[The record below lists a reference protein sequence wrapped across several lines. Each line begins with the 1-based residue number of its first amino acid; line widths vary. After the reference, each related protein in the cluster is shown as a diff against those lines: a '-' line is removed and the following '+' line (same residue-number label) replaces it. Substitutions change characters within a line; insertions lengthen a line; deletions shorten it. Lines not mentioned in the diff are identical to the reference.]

1 MSDEIRI
8 EFEPGGYRVNVPVGT
23 GLLSAARQ
31 AGAPIEAP
39 CDGRGVCGKC
49 RVHVPAESL
58 AALDGLDVQ
67 ATEGEKVSVLAC
79 LAQARASVRVEIPK
93 EQNRGMAIVAHGVAT
108 SRTLEPHIRIE
119 RTSDTAVVWAGEE
132 VLAMEATD
140 VSNLGLAVDVGTTT
154 LVAAL
159 VDLDSGAELAVA
171 SALNPQ
177 TVYGHDV
184 LSRIRYGGEAT
195 GLETLQRALVSEL
208 NSLTGEVC
216 ERAGRNRRHVHEVVL
231 AGNPCMLH
239 LAVAQ
244 DPSPLGR
251 TPYVSALRGDRSF
264 AARELGLDVA
274 PHGRVYL
281 PGWISGFV
289 GADITAGILATDL
302 HKASKTTLFID
313 IGTNGEMVLAHGGS
327 LWATSTAAG
336 PAFEGVNIACGMRAA
351 PGAIDA
357 VRSTAAGGWQIHTI
371 ATAPAAG
378 ICGSGLLDL
387 VATLVRTGTI
397 AKSGRFD
404 AKVSPPIGTWN
415 ERLGSRAI
423 DLSDGV
429 FVTQKDVR
437 QVQLAKAAI
446 RAGIDVLLAR
456 AGASEAE
463 VYSVLV
469 AGSFGYHVSPDSLGG
484 SGLLPAR
491 LARRVVA
498 VGNTSKTGAV
508 LLLTSTS
515 ARREVARL
523 SERAHAIDL
532 ADDAGFERRFVGE
545 MSFGE
550 VNPCL

>member
-8 EFEPGGYRVNVPVGT
+8 EFDPAGFGVTVPAGT
-23 GLLSAARQ
+23 SVLEAARL
-31 AGAPIEAP
+31 AGVSIEAP
-39 CDGRGVCGKC
+39 CDGSGVCGKC
-49 RVHVPAESL
+49 RVLVPAQSL
-58 AALDGLDVQ
+58 AALDGVDVQ
-67 ATEGEKVSVLAC
+67 AGHGDQVSVLAC
-79 LAQARASVRVEIPK
+79 LAQARASVRVEVPT
-93 EQNRGMAIVAHGVAT
+93 EQSRGMAIVAHGVAT
-108 SRTLEPHIRIE
+108 PRSLDPHVRIE
-119 RTSDTAVVWAGEE
+119 RTADSAVVWAGEE
-132 VLAMEATD
+132 VLALESAD
-140 VSNLGLAVDVGTTT
+140 VSNLGLAADVGTTT

-177 TVYGHDV
+177 TAYGHDV
-184 LSRIRYGGEAT
+184 VSRIRYGGDAT
-195 GLETLQRALVSEL
+195 GLSTLQHALVREL
-208 NSLTGEVC
+208 NRLTGEVC

-239 LAVAQ
+239 VAVGK

-251 TPYVSALRGDRSF
+251 TPYVSSLRGDRSF
-264 AARELGLDVA
+264 AARELGFDVA
-274 PHGRVYL
+274 PHGLVYL

-302 HKASKTTLFID
+302 HQDGETTLFID
-313 IGTNGEMVLAHGGS
+313 IGTNGEMVLAHRGS

-357 VRSTAAGGWQIHTI
+357 VRSTAAGSWQIHTI

-378 ICGSGLLDL
+378 ICGSGLIDV
-387 VATLVRTGTI
+387 VATLVRTGVI
-397 AKSGRFD
+397 AKNGRFD
-404 AKVSPPIGTWN
+404 VKVSPPIGAWN

-456 AGASEAE
+456 AGANEAD
-463 VYSVLV
+463 VSRVLV
-469 AGSFGYHVSPDSLGG
+469 AGSFGYHVSPESLAG
-484 SGLLPAR
+484 SGLLPRR

-545 MSFGE
+545 MSFAE
-550 VNPCL
+550 VRP